1 MWKRRYWKGNNAI
14 CGLSLLFALS
24 FALRGFSPGTP
35 VFPSPQKPTFPN
47 SSSARNQ
54 VDDWEPLYGCATSK
68 SLFTILF
75 KLEIEPYGIEFV
87 FFFSCPFSFLSCC
100 RLIIHDIFLYIPSY
114 CNSLVTPVW
123 VGCSY
128 IRDHIKKCRSIFAR
142 WSRCK
147 TSFTTL
153 IQVTAFV
160 AQKIRWKKEFKV
172 FLFSFKFVLFLFR
185 SAWHDLIWCCSK
197 TV

>member
-114 CNSLVTPVW
+114 YNSLVTLWHQFGSVVVIFGIILRNAVPHLR
-123 VGCSY
+123 G
-128 IRDHIKKCRSIFAR
+128 DHAAKRLLLH
-142 WSRCK
+142 WYM
-147 TSFTTL
+147 
-153 IQVTAFV
+153 
-160 AQKIRWKKEFKV
+160 
-172 FLFSFKFVLFLFR
+172 
-185 SAWHDLIWCCSK
+185 
-197 TV
+197 